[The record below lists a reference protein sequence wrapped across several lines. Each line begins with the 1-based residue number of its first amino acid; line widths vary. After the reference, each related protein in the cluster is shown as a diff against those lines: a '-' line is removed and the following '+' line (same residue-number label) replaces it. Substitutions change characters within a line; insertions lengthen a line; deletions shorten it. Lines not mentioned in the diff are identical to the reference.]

1 MIPEVLATSTAQAVG
16 SLLPLAVA
24 VAISPIPIIAVVIIL
39 GTPRSRV
46 NGPAFGLGWVG
57 GLTAVTTVVLV
68 LTSGSGADDPGSSA
82 ATGTNWV
89 QVALGVVLLVLA
101 ARQWRGRPGPGEQA
115 ELPGWMEK
123 VDHFGP
129 AASAGAGVVLS
140 AANPKNLLLA
150 VSAGAAVG
158 QAGLSGAEDAVA
170 LAAFVMIG
178 SLTVVGAVVYSLV
191 DRKGSA
197 TALAGVKSFMAD
209 HNAVIMTVL
218 LGVIGAKVLG
228 QGIGGAFS

>member
-1 MIPEVLATSTAQAVG
+1 MFATTLAQAIG

-24 VAISPIPIIAVVIIL
+24 VAISPVPIIAVVIML
-39 GTPRSRV
+39 GTPRARV
-46 NGPAFGLGWVG
+46 NGPAFAFGWVA
-57 GLTAVTTVVLV
+57 GLAVVATLVLV
-68 LTSGSGADDPGSSA
+68 LAGASGADDPGSSA

-89 QVALGVVLLVLA
+89 QVALGVVLLVMA
-101 ARQWRGRPGPGEQA
+101 ARQWRGRPAPGEQA

-129 AASAGAGVVLS
+129 GESVGAGVVLS

-150 VSAGAAVG
+150 VSAGATIG
-158 QAGLSGAEDAVA
+158 QAGLSGGQDVIAV
-170 LAAFVMIG
+170 AAFVVIG
-178 SLTVVGAVVYSLV
+178 SLTVAGAVIYSFV

-197 TALAGVKSFMAD
+197 QALAGVKSFMAT
-209 HNAVIMTVL
+209 HNAVIMAVL